1 MNHTI
6 RISSS
11 TFFRMI
17 QKVILLNMLFLCSA
31 GINARNHEHALGLR
45 GGISSGL
52 EYRYYINQQNSLK
65 LLLSSRDRGL
75 QIHAMYEQHTKGIF
89 DFPKRLTLVYGGG
102 IHAGYESWHRAYYV
116 GHTRITENVSRP
128 LAGIDLL
135 AGLEY
140 PLLLL
145 PFSFGFEVKPYID
158 FWGKNL
164 VKVQPFDF
172 AFTFK
177 YHFSKPK

>member
-6 RISSS
+6 RISSP
-11 TFFRMI
+11 TFLKMI
-17 QKVILLNMLFLCSA
+17 QKVILLAILFLYSA
-31 GINARNHEHALGLR
+31 GLHARNHEHALGLR

-52 EYRYYINQQNSLK
+52 EYRYYINQQNSVK
-65 LLLSSRDRGL
+65 LLLSTRDRGL
-75 QIHAMYEQHTKGIF
+75 QIHALYEQHTKGIF

-128 LAGIDLL
+128 QAGIDLL

-177 YHFSKPK
+177 YHFSKHK